1 MRIEACAALEV
12 AELGRE
18 APALGAPH
26 PVLIGGVGGNGGGAI
41 LTLGTAVCARRCA
54 LS

>member
-1 MRIEACAALEV
+1 MRLEARTALEV
-12 AELGRE
+12 AGLGRE
-18 APALGAPH
+18 APALGAPY
-26 PVLIGGVGGNGGGAI
+26 PVLMGGVGGNGGGAI